1 MTDTTTIEITDEQKA
16 QLDDLKASGQSY
28 KGLLTE
34 LIEGYSKES
43 GSAIEGYDGEIR
55 ERLDSLESA
64 VKEATQAA
72 QAADRKL
79 EELQ

>member
-34 LIEGYSKES
+34 LREGYSKES
-43 GSAIEGYDGEIR
+43 GGAIEGYDGDIR

-72 QAADRKL
+72 QSADRKL

>member
-1 MTDTTTIEITDEQKA
+1 MKNTTTIEITDEQKA

-28 KGLLTE
+28 KGVIDS

-43 GSAIEGYDGEIR
+43 GSAIEYDGDIR